1 MSWNQSDIS
10 SSALTPTADDDP
22 EFGHAK
28 SNKNIQLALAS
39 FYDDTAQK
47 ADDTPLHSI
56 TTNSPTYFSDDEGV
70 AGNVWASS
78 DVPNSPKLSTE
89 VTASRDNSSTSSF
102 TSAAPA
108 ATDFTNVAEF
118 PRRSSS
124 SYTYTSP
131 SPPTP
136 THIAAL
142 DTATKVEALDSEA
155 VSLELEGSNKRNA
168 LPGSRVAYKEDMS
181 PVSDSTSRYRRVST
195 ITEVGE
201 IERHFFPNP
210 TSPKQHV
217 PSTVQASEW
226 SHQQMASPVLKQ
238 QGLEH
243 NESRESN
250 SSTTN
255 ATIHINGENANGKQ
269 AADESIENATDDDG
283 WQDMPVYAS
292 HDIYD
297 DEGNIIAHEEVPS
310 EDEEEENK
318 RRGGAGKGYTRVT
331 LDEEDAE
338 NAGYIDNST
347 KYLFH
352 DDDPTNV
359 EARNPLNQMRAT
371 KELLTDTQR
380 IAYVG
385 LCKLAMVDMAMDLA
399 RAKGSQKIA
408 RYMSVAYGSMAMWS
422 QKMIMRLYAHMD
434 ITPEEQ
440 LMIEQLSSHGVET
453 MDLTPTLMQNARV
466 RNPMARHDFNSSRT
480 SQLSPAFPST
490 PSSRSATPLP
500 EYSADAQPIE
510 FVKTPA
516 AIEDQKTLDIDV
528 RWTVLCDLFLV
539 LVADSVYDARSRTLL
554 ERVGASLQVTW
565 LDIAKFE
572 KRVTDALD
580 IEEGSYQKW
589 KEDDIIEARRKIAL
603 KKKYVYMGLA
613 TLGGGLVIGLSA
625 GILAPV
631 IGAGLAAGL
640 STIGI
645 AGTSGFLAGAGGAA
659 IVTTTG
665 AAIGAKIGNRGMA
678 RRMGHVKTFEFR
690 PLHNNER
697 VNLIVT
703 VSGWLSGKE
712 DDVRLPFSTVDP
724 IMGDIFSLH
733 WEPDMLRS
741 MGQTINLL
749 ATEVITQSIQ
759 QVLGSTVLV
768 ALMASLQ
775 LPMMLSKLGYLLD
788 NPWSVS
794 LDRAWAAG
802 LILADTLIQRN
813 LGVRPVTLVG
823 FSLGARV
830 IVSCLIELS
839 KRNAFGLVQNVYIFG
854 SPVVVKRDQFVKAST
869 IVSGRFVNGFSRRD
883 WILGYLFRA
892 TSGGLGRIAGLAPIE
907 RIYGIDNYDCTELVD
922 GHMGYREAMPRLLS
936 ACGWEVLSEEFSE
949 IEDPDPDQQRER
961 QRELIAEFEEA
972 KKHMEREN
980 ARTKKKG
987 LFPNWM
993 KPKKKEWWEMV
1004 EEDAHA
1010 EHSREAP
1017 SSSYDN
1023 GESSS
1028 RSRSDSVVS
1037 DDGYTPPPSIRE
1049 NKNSYYRAGQT
1060 QYEYQFKTGPD
1071 GSEALFDVD
1080 AIRREI
1086 EMANRERRHS

>member
-1 MSWNQSDIS
+1 MSWNE
-10 SSALTPTADDDP
+10 SAVNSPARKPPVDDDP
-22 EFGHAK
+22 EFGHGEK
-28 SNKNIQLALAS
+28 LTFPS
-39 FYDDTAQK
+39 FYDD
-47 ADDTPLHSI
+47 DDRKVDDATLHTITP
-56 TTNSPTYFSDDEGV
+56 NSSTYLSDDEDI

-78 DVPNSPKLSTE
+78 DVPKPPTLST
-89 VTASRDNSSTSSF
+89 TDTYTSPMSSF
-102 TSAAPA
+102 APATPA
-108 ATDFTNVAEF
+108 ATNFTDVAEI

-124 SYTYTSP
+124 SYTYTQP

-136 THIAAL
+136 VHMAAVDMTPKL
-142 DTATKVEALDSEA
+142 EVLDSED
-155 VSLELEGSNKRNA
+155 VSLELEKVNKDNVLSESKVVDIA
-168 LPGSRVAYKEDMS
+168 DISSV
-181 PVSDSTSRYRRVST
+181 PVSTGQHRRSDTRAST
-195 ITEVGE
+195 ITEMGDL
-201 IERHFFPNP
+201 ERHFFPNSA
-210 TSPKQHV
+210 SPEQLV
-217 PSTVQASEW
+217 SSPVQASEW
-226 SHQQMASPVLKQ
+226 SHQQMVSPVLKQ
-238 QGLEH
+238 QERQHSELHG
-243 NESRESN
+243 SDSN
-250 SSTTN
+250 KASLTTD
-255 ATIHINGENANGKQ
+255 ANGENAFEKQ
-269 AADESIENATDDDG
+269 TADESVENGTIEDG
-283 WQDMPVYAS
+283 WQEMPVYAS

-297 DEGNIIAHEEVPS
+297 DDGNIIAHEEVPS

-338 NAGYIDNST
+338 NAGYIDEST
-347 KYLFH
+347 KYLFR
-352 DDDPTNV
+352 DDDPTDIQ
-359 EARNPLNQMRAT
+359 ARNPLNQMHAT

-385 LCKLAMVDMAMDLA
+385 LCKLAMVDMATDLA
-399 RAKGSQKIA
+399 RKKGSQKIA
-408 RYMSVAYGSMAMWS
+408 RYMSIAYGSMAMWS

-466 RNPMARHDFNSSRT
+466 RNPMAHDDFDSSYT
-480 SQLSPAFPST
+480 SHVLPA
-490 PSSRSATPLP
+490 SSSSASSQSDAPLP
-500 EYSADAQPIE
+500 EYSSDTHPIDAVQS
-510 FVKTPA
+510 PA
-516 AIEDQKTLDIDV
+516 AIKDQKTLDIDI

-554 ERVGASLQVTW
+554 ERVGAALDVIW

-580 IEEGSYQKW
+580 IEEGSYQIW
-589 KEDDIIEARRKIAL
+589 KEDDIIEARRKRVL

-631 IGAGLAAGL
+631 IGAGLAAGFT
-640 STIGI
+640 TIGI
-645 AGTSGFLAGAGGAA
+645 AGTSGFLAGAGGTA

-665 AAIGAKIGNRGMA
+665 AVIGAKIGSQGMA

-724 IMGDIFSLH
+724 IMGDIFSLY
-733 WEPDMLRS
+733 WEPDMLTS

-768 ALMASLQ
+768 ALMSSIQ
-775 LPMMLSKLGYLLD
+775 LPMMLAKLSYLLD

-830 IVSCLIELS
+830 IASCLIELS

-854 SPVVVKRDQFVKAST
+854 SPVVVKRDQFVKASSV
-869 IVSGRFVNGFSRRD
+869 VSGRFLNGYSRRD

-907 RIYGIDNYDCTELVD
+907 GIDGIENYDCTEFVD
-922 GHMGYREAMPRLLS
+922 GHMGYREAMPRLLI
-936 ACGWEVLSEEFSE
+936 ACGWEVLSEEFTE

-961 QRELIAEFEEA
+961 QRELIAEFEVA
-972 KKHMEREN
+972 KRRMEREN
-980 ARTKKKG
+980 GRVKKQG
-987 LFPNWM
+987 LFSKWM
-993 KPKKKEWWEMV
+993 KPKRKEWWEMV

-1010 EHSREAP
+1010 EQAREV
-1017 SSSYDN
+1017 SSYGYGD
-1023 GESSS
+1023 GGSSS
-1028 RSRSDSVVS
+1028 RDHSDSRVS
-1037 DDGYTPPPSIRE
+1037 DDGYTPPPSIQE

-1060 QYEYQFKTGPD
+1060 QYEYHFKTGAD

-1086 EMANRERRHS
+1086 EKAKRERRHN